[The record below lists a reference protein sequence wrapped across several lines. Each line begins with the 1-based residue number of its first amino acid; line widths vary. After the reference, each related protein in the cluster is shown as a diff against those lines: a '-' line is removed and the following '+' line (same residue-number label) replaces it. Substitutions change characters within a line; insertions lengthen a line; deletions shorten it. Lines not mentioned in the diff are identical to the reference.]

1 MIKRR
6 DFLIVSGAAALIP
19 LAARA
24 GDGVGTAFEPGMV
37 EAALAE
43 GRTVFLDFYTTWC
56 GTCDRQERVIN
67 ALRADNPAYDKAITY
82 IKVDWDQ
89 HSRSDLAQRLRIP
102 RRSTLVVLRGDAE
115 IGRLVADTREDKIKG
130 LLDAALTAAS

>member
-1 MIKRR
+1 MQRR
-6 DFLIVSGAAALIP
+6 DFLVISGAAALMP
-19 LAARA
+19 MAARA
-24 GDGVGTAFEPGMV
+24 GNGVGTAYQPGMV

-43 GRTVFLDFYTTWC
+43 GKTVFLDFYTTWC

-67 ALRADNPAYDKAITY
+67 ALKAENPAYGETITF

-115 IGRLVADTREDKIKG
+115 IGRLVAETAEDRIKG
-130 LLDAALTAAS
+130 LLDAALTVSG

>member
-1 MIKRR
+1 MKRR
-6 DFLIVSGAAALIP
+6 NFLAISGAAALMP
-19 LAARA
+19 LAVQA
-24 GDGVGTAFEPGMV
+24 GDGVGTAYAPGMV

-43 GRTVFLDFYTTWC
+43 GRTVMLDFYTTWC

-67 ALRADNPAYDKAITY
+67 ALREENPAYDEAITF

-115 IGRLVADTREDKIKG
+115 IGRLVADTRADQIKG
-130 LLDAALTAAS
+130 LMDAALTAAS